1 MSKRS
6 IWPLVYMAGLLL
18 VVGVLGF
25 SGPQGSSDAGGEAI
39 FAAADTIP
47 DLVGT
52 WVGTWEDTIYVGAG
66 GSMTWQISRDG
77 SDLTAS
83 GTIDFS
89 YFGLGL
95 LPGTA
100 EGTVTSAFADNS
112 LDFTFQA
119 ASIGSGEGTVTGS
132 SGSGTGTVTPPLDF
146 GDFTFEGSVGE
157 DVISGTFDFTS
168 PTGGAGR
175 ASLTRQVAT
184 EPSTWGDIK
193 ALYRDGSD

>member
-6 IWPLVYMAGLLL
+6 ILPVVYMTGLLL

-25 SGPQGSSDAGGEAI
+25 SGPHGSSEVRGEVTL
-39 FAAADTIP
+39 AAVDTIP

-52 WVGTWEDTIYVGAG
+52 WVGAWEDTVYPGAG

-77 SDLTAS
+77 ADLTAS

-89 YFGLGL
+89 YFGMGL
-95 LPGTA
+95 MSGSA
-100 EGTVTSAFADNS
+100 EGTVTSAFTDHT
-112 LDFTFQA
+112 LEFTFQA
-119 ASIGSGEGTVTGS
+119 AGIGSGEGSVNGS
-132 SGSGTGTVTPPLDF
+132 SGSGTGTVGIPLSF
-146 GDFTFEGSVGE
+146 GDFTFEGTVSE
-157 DVISGTFDFTS
+157 DVISGRFDFTS

-193 ALYRDGSD
+193 ALYRDGAD

>member
-1 MSKRS
+1 MGKRT
-6 IWPLVYMAGLLL
+6 IWPFLYMAGLIL
-18 VVGVLGF
+18 VAGVLGF
-25 SGPQGSSDAGGEAI
+25 SGPNGSPEVRGEVVL
-39 FAAADTIP
+39 AAADTIP

-52 WVGTWEDTIYVGAG
+52 WVGTWEDTVYAGAG

-100 EGTVTSAFADNS
+100 DGSITSAFADNT
-112 LDFTFQA
+112 LEFTFQA
-119 ASIGSGEGTVTGS
+119 AMIGSGEGTINGG

-146 GDFTFEGSVGE
+146 GDFTFEGTVGE
-157 DVISGTFDFTS
+157 DAISGTFDFTS

>member
-18 VVGVLGF
+18 VVGALGF
-25 SGPQGSSDAGGEAI
+25 SGPHGSSEARGEVI
-39 FAAADTIP
+39 LAAADTIP

-52 WVGTWEDTIYVGAG
+52 WVGTWEDTIYVWASGA
-66 GSMTWQISRDG
+66 MTWQISRDG

-89 YFGLGL
+89 SFGMGL

-100 EGTVTSAFADNS
+100 EGSITSAFADNT
-112 LDFTFQA
+112 LEFTFQA
-119 ASIGSGEGTVTGS
+119 VGIGSGAGTVTGS
-132 SGSGTGTVTPPLDF
+132 SGSGTGTVIPPLDF
-146 GDFTFEGSVGE
+146 GDFTFEGTVGE

-193 ALYRDGSD
+193 ALYRDGAD